1 MRSPP
6 ETRVPSVVG
15 IGRRGCRVLLV
26 LEASFAGAGRHV
38 LDLAAGLLALGQDV
52 HLVYSPRRMELRFA
66 RELFAL
72 EAKGLVTVQVPMA
85 PEPGPEDLA
94 SVWRVRR
101 YLRTA
106 GPFDVIHGHSSKG
119 GAVARLA
126 AIGLDVRRLY
136 TPHAFKT
143 MDPTISAAK
152 RCLYGTVE
160 RLLARFATERL
171 LLVSADEARHAR
183 AQRMPIE
190 KLKVIP
196 NGTRIPDDV
205 PDRVLARARFGLRE
219 EAVVLAWV
227 GRLAPQKAPERF
239 VALVA
244 ALRAEMPDLRAL
256 MLGYGELEDRI
267 VAQIRGHDLGSIL
280 QLHTDRRGWDA
291 MAAADLF
298 VLTSRYEA
306 MPYVV
311 LEAQALGIPIVATD
325 VSGVHDVA
333 PPTAVRI
340 APNSDDIT
348 ALAGEVRAALGD
360 WLAHAGSAIRHSPV
374 PVRNAPTM
382 AREILAAYL
391 PPGPTVA
398 TLRPSRRRGE
408 RTVARLH

>member
-1 MRSPP
+1 MHSPP
-6 ETRVPSVVG
+6 DLPAPSIVG
-15 IGRRGCRVLLV
+15 IGQRRSRVLLV

-38 LDLAAGLLALGQDV
+38 LDLAAGLLALGQEV
-52 HLVYSPRRMELRFA
+52 HLVYSPRRMELEFG
-66 RELFAL
+66 RELLAL
-72 EAKGLVTVQVPMA
+72 KAQGLVTVQVPMA
-85 PEPGPEDLA
+85 PEPGPADLV

-101 YLRTA
+101 YLKRA

-126 AIGLDVRRLY
+126 AIGLEVRRLY

-143 MDPTISAAK
+143 MDPTLSAAK
-152 RCLYGTVE
+152 RSLYGTAE

-171 LLVSADEARHAR
+171 LLVSTDEARHAR
-183 AQRMPIE
+183 TQRMPTE

-196 NGTRIPDDV
+196 NGTRVPDDV

-219 EAVVLAWV
+219 ETVVLAWV

-256 MLGYGELEDRI
+256 MLGYGELESRI
-267 VAQIRGHDLGSIL
+267 VAQIRACDLGSIL

-311 LEAQALGIPIVATD
+311 LEAQALGVPVVATD
-325 VSGVHDVA
+325 VSGVRDDA
-333 PPTAVRI
+333 LQAAVRV

-348 ALAGEVRAALGD
+348 ALAADVRAALGER
-360 WLAHAGSAIRHSPV
+360 LARAGSPTHRDPIPG
-374 PVRNAPTM
+374 RNSLTM
-382 AREILAAYL
+382 AREILEAYL
-391 PPGPTVA
+391 PQDPDARLKHV
-398 TLRPSRRRGE
+398 RRRGE